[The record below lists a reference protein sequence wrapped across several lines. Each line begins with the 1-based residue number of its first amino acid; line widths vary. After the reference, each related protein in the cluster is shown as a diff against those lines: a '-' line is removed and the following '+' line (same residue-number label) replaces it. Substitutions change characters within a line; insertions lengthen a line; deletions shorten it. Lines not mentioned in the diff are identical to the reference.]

1 MAEGRD
7 PTRLTVIAAVVL
19 LCAGAV
25 VLIVMILVGADS
37 NDTGARALG
46 TALTS
51 VFFLLTATAGA
62 TLTRSRA
69 DLAWF
74 GYVTAALSVAALAG
88 TAIAIWG
95 HPGEGVGKAIGI
107 AAVLALAAAHASL
120 LLGPRYRDGGSRI
133 RLLRN
138 ATLAML
144 AVLAGLIVYAILSSG
159 GGISGKVVTIVAILY
174 VLGSLVLPITRRSQG
189 RTSVLRPLEATDGW
203 AADLLLGSGYTLID
217 GPRPMPGAQGSGQ
230 GVRLRDPE
238 GRLVELITYDEP
250 AQI

>member
-37 NDTGARALG
+37 NDTGARALV
-46 TALTS
+46 TALTA

-74 GYVTAALSVAALAG
+74 GYLTAALSVAALAG
-88 TAIAIWG
+88 TGFAIWG

-120 LLGPRYRDGGSRI
+120 LLGPRYRDGGS
-133 RLLRN
+133 
-138 ATLAML
+138 
-144 AVLAGLIVYAILSSG
+144 AGSAFC
-159 GGISGKVVTIVAILY
+159 A
-174 VLGSLVLPITRRSQG
+174 TRRWRCSRCLPG
-189 RTSVLRPLEATDGW
+189 SSSTRSSPAG
-203 AADLLLGSGYTLID
+203 AASAA
-217 GPRPMPGAQGSGQ
+217 RW
-230 GVRLRDPE
+230 
-238 GRLVELITYDEP
+238 
-250 AQI
+250 